1 MNKQDMEKLIE
12 IRTNNRK
19 SGYEFINAWLKIGIP
34 KSEAEDLF
42 EILGYCNWDLVYFY
56 IRMNTKYKD
65 MFFEFL
71 NNYTYKSD

>member
-1 MNKQDMEKLIE
+1 MEKLIE

-34 KSEAEDLF
+34 KSEAEDF
-42 EILGYCNWDLVYFY
+42 LVYFY